1 MATAVSVSPRMNEA
15 TIAPRMSPTPPMMT
29 MTSAFSVKMTPSEA
43 SKVRNMLS
51 SAPPEALTAP
61 PSAKAN
67 ADVRATLMPTSPA
80 ADGLT
85 ETARKV
91 RPARVWCSQR

>member
-1 MATAVSVSPRMNEA
+1 MNDA

-29 MTSAFSVKMTPSEA
+29 MTSAFRVKMTPSEA

-51 SAPPEALTAP
+51 SAPPAALTAP
-61 PSAKAN
+61 PSAKAS
-67 ADVRATLMPTSPA
+67 AEVRATLMLTSPA

-85 ETARKV
+85 ATARSV
-91 RPARVWCSQR
+91 SPARV